1 MGQGPLFAPPSRPS
15 DQPPRCSNGMGRVR
29 VEAVSRRFPSRGSVA
44 LRERPARKSRSTWG
58 VSLALQLN
66 LSELGRLE
74 YYCDSHAYSC
84 DFSNVE
90 VNSRK
95 AIWKNVEPCEK
106 PSHTLTF
113 LHEDRPAPP
122 SIGVASSVSSP
133 RAGRAAWEFDSR
145 FEATSSA
152 LESTNPLPRHRM
164 LFPIVA
170 IVAVAFVIFFF
181 LVENL
186 SIADIYDIVIVRMTR
201 VWYAAVLDRL
211 EPNSRLLDVGIGT
224 ATALVSGKN
233 KSVIID
239 KQLKIIGIDYEAA
252 YVKKAS
258 FVCQQAGLSQQVKV
272 YCQSIY
278 DDKLHGLFSTERERF
293 DAAYFSGSITL
304 MPDPAEALKCA
315 ARMLKP
321 GGVIYVT
328 QTFQNRPSPFME
340 WLKPR
345 LHKLTTIDFGRVTY
359 HTEVAQIVRK
369 AGMVIAE
376 DAPVPG
382 SINNANQTAR
392 MLVVKQIFSGSVL
405 NPYNSQ
411 DMRSV

>member
-1 MGQGPLFAPPSRPS
+1 
-15 DQPPRCSNGMGRVR
+15 
-29 VEAVSRRFPSRGSVA
+29 
-44 LRERPARKSRSTWG
+44 
-58 VSLALQLN
+58 
-66 LSELGRLE
+66 
-74 YYCDSHAYSC
+74 
-84 DFSNVE
+84 
-90 VNSRK
+90 
-95 AIWKNVEPCEK
+95 
-106 PSHTLTF
+106 
-113 LHEDRPAPP
+113 
-122 SIGVASSVSSP
+122 
-133 RAGRAAWEFDSR
+133 
-145 FEATSSA
+145 
-152 LESTNPLPRHRM
+152 M

-293 DAAYFSGSITL
+293 DAAYFPGSITL

-405 NPYNSQ
+405 NRYNSQ

>member
-1 MGQGPLFAPPSRPS
+1 VGHLSVILSSPLTLPQNR
-15 DQPPRCSNGMGRVR
+15 DD
-29 VEAVSRRFPSRGSVA
+29 A
-44 LRERPARKSRSTWG
+44 LR
-58 VSLALQLN
+58 SLRGGA
-66 LSELGRLE
+66 
-74 YYCDSHAYSC
+74 A
-84 DFSNVE
+84 
-90 VNSRK
+90 
-95 AIWKNVEPCEK
+95 A
-106 PSHTLTF
+106 
-113 LHEDRPAPP
+113 
-122 SIGVASSVSSP
+122 ASSTRGLS
-133 RAGRAAWEFDSR
+133 RARSAQAVCERWKGRIHH
-145 FEATSSA
+145 
-152 LESTNPLPRHRM
+152 PRHRM

-405 NPYNSQ
+405 NTYNSQ

>member
-1 MGQGPLFAPPSRPS
+1 MGG
-15 DQPPRCSNGMGRVR
+15 
-29 VEAVSRRFPSRGSVA
+29 VA
-44 LRERPARKSRSTWG
+44 GA
-58 VSLALQLN
+58 QLN
-66 LSELGRLE
+66 LGARL
-74 YYCDSHAYSC
+74 AW
-84 DFSNVE
+84 
-90 VNSRK
+90 
-95 AIWKNVEPCEK
+95 AAQ
-106 PSHTLTF
+106 
-113 LHEDRPAPP
+113 LHLYMY
-122 SIGVASSVSSP
+122 
-133 RAGRAAWEFDSR
+133 FDSCTNEFSQSPGMSPLWDTCTR
-145 FEATSSA
+145 YVILSSLFVRTATTLFTVFARKRGSTRGLSRARSA
-152 LESTNPLPRHRM
+152 QAVCERWQGRIHHPRHWM